1 MLATAHRS
9 PCARNVAFIYFSL
22 FILPEVAPMLGHY
35 RFPIYKI
42 DEEEDDEPEED
53 DDFDEDWEDED
64 EE

>member
-1 MLATAHRS
+1 MRAPTNCLYTFPFLYS
-9 PCARNVAFIYFSL
+9 ARGG
-22 FILPEVAPMLGHY
+22 EMLGHY
-35 RFPIYKI
+35 RFPIYKV

>member
-1 MLATAHRS
+1 MRAPTNCLYTFPFLYSVRGGDMPS
-9 PCARNVAFIYFSL
+9 P
-22 FILPEVAPMLGHY
+22 Y

-42 DEEEDDEPEED
+42 DEEEDDEPGDD